1 MDEIFP
7 SMADVLVAG
16 AGVAGTATAI
26 LLAKGGLSV
35 VLLERRDDIED
46 YKSLCTHFVQPVAN
60 TVFADLGL
68 SRLLEPAYSVRTKAA
83 FLVPGGSIDID
94 GGYSDDPVTAYA
106 HNIER
111 RIFDPEL
118 RRQALACGVILAMG
132 SSLHTLQKTPDGF
145 SAEVVK
151 SSGEKVSLSFRFVI
165 AADGRGS
172 ALGRFLEAPTQ
183 THSNDRA
190 AYFCYCKGIAA
201 PQSGKSIFSLCGN
214 EMAFLYPQ
222 IEGRTLLSIYVK
234 QERLAHLGHD
244 GELFAFVLQK
254 MKNHLPDVDFADATL
269 DGRVY
274 GYKKYDNQLR
284 PPVTGQVAFVGD
296 AAISIDPMS
305 GVGCSFALKSAR
317 LLADAVLAHVG
328 SRTDAM
334 AAYAASHQQFFSA
347 HCDGIIADSRVAK
360 TDSAVSETYRHILAD
375 EQLQRSYLALT
386 ARLITPAQFQK
397 RYLLSVGRRRS
408 SLSLT
413 TADVP

>member
-1 MDEIFP
+1 MTGTIP
-7 SMADVLVAG
+7 STVDVLVAG

-35 VLLERRDDIED
+35 VLLDRRNDIED

-60 TVFADLGL
+60 AVFADLGL
-68 SRLLEPAYSVRTKAA
+68 PRLLEPAYSVRTKAA

-94 GGYSDDPVTAYA
+94 GGYVDDPVTAYA

-111 RIFDPEL
+111 RVFDPEL
-118 RRQALACGVILAMG
+118 RREALACGVVLAMG
-132 SSLHTLQKTPDGF
+132 SGLRALQKTPDGF
-145 SAEVVK
+145 SAEI
-151 SSGEKVSLSFRFVI
+151 VSANDETTRLSCRFVV
-165 AADGRGS
+165 AADGRAS
-172 ALGRFLEAPTQ
+172 ALGSLLEAPIQ
-183 THSNDRA
+183 SHPNDRA

-201 PQSGKSIFSLCGN
+201 PRDNKSIFALHGN

-234 QERLAHLGHD
+234 QETLAQIGQD
-244 GELFAFVLQK
+244 GDPFAFILQQ
-254 MKNHLPDVDFADATL
+254 MKTHLPDVDFTGATL

-284 PPVTGQVAFVGD
+284 PPVTAQVAFVGD

-317 LLADAVLAHVG
+317 LLADAVLAHTA
-328 SRTDAM
+328 SPADAM
-334 AAYAASHQQFFSA
+334 AAYAASHQQFFPA

-360 TDSAVSETYRHILAD
+360 TDSAVGETYRHILAD
-375 EQLQRSYLALT
+375 EQLQRRYLALT

-397 RYLLSVGRRRS
+397 NYLLSVARRRS
-408 SLSLT
+408 SVSR
-413 TADVP
+413 